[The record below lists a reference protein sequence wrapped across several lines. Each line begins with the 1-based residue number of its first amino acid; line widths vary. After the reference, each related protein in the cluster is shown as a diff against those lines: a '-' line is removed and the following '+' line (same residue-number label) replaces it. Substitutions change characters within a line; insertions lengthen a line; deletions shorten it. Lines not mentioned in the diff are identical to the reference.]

1 MLWSAVLQNTIAVF
15 EEKVFNLCCHHCD
28 EFSIDVS
35 VFVDWLSL
43 SNPNNNLKMRRAGLK
58 YRNAPH
64 TTQKQVGQSHF
75 EMEARP
81 ADGGPHVVNL
91 AAVWVDVSGAV
102 WRALRHRPDTDHS
115 SPRSAGKPQ

>member
-1 MLWSAVLQNTIAVF
+1 MIENDFLDSIA
-15 EEKVFNLCCHHCD
+15 
-28 EFSIDVS
+28 VS
-35 VFVDWLSL
+35 VFVFIFVELDKQSE
-43 SNPNNNLKMRRAGLK
+43 SETNPNNNLKMRRAGLK

>member
-1 MLWSAVLQNTIAVF
+1 MFSSSTLLLLYRLSKCIFVYWF
-15 EEKVFNLCCHHCD
+15 EA
-28 EFSIDVS
+28 
-35 VFVDWLSL
+35 
-43 SNPNNNLKMRRAGLK
+43 NPNNNLKMRRAGLK

>member
-1 MLWSAVLQNTIAVF
+1 
-15 EEKVFNLCCHHCD
+15 
-28 EFSIDVS
+28 
-35 VFVDWLSL
+35 
-43 SNPNNNLKMRRAGLK
+43 MRRAGLK